1 MCDIELKEDISNLMR
16 DTMIGVLSGDI
27 NPLDVLVELQ
37 KIGKSIPDQTDK
49 FEVLFYKNIECMLN
63 GLDKKGTIKRNVGEK
78 LAESSYGADSGF
90 MLLKYLESYEYP
102 EKGKCMAYLLDS
114 LSHDFISVNEC
125 LLFCKLIKDLSVPAL
140 MFLKK
145 NVHKS
150 VLYHITEENSF
161 LIKELKNNALMY
173 DACDDG
179 IAFELEAYY
188 LDKFALSYDDDKYGY
203 SSKRD
208 GIPEDDKL
216 PKVVVNLTTNEVVSH
231 R

>member
-1 MCDIELKEDISNLMR
+1 MCDIELKEDIGNLMR

-37 KIGKSIPDQTDK
+37 KIGKSIPDI
-49 FEVLFYKNIECMLN
+49 LFYKNIECMLN
-63 GLDKKGTIKRNVGEK
+63 GLDKKGTIKRKVGKK
-78 LAESSYGADSGF
+78 LAESNYGADSGF

-114 LSHDFISVNEC
+114 LSHDFISVDEC

-150 VLYHITEENSF
+150 VLYHITEEKQF
-161 LIKELKNNALMY
+161 
-173 DACDDG
+173 
-179 IAFELEAYY
+179 F
-188 LDKFALSYDDDKYGY
+188 
-203 SSKRD
+203 
-208 GIPEDDKL
+208 
-216 PKVVVNLTTNEVVSH
+216 
-231 R
+231 

>member
-1 MCDIELKEDISNLMR
+1 MLLIYNQMVILTSLVNDEVINMCDIELKEDISELMR
-16 DTMIGVLSGDI
+16 DTMIGVLTGDI
-27 NPLDVLVELQ
+27 NLPDVLVELQ
-37 KIGKSIPDQTDK
+37 KIGKSIPDI
-49 FEVLFYKNIECMLN
+49 LFYKNIECMLD
-63 GLDKKGTIKRNVGEK
+63 GLDKKGTIKRKVGKK
-78 LAESSYGADSGF
+78 LAESNYGADSGF

-114 LSHDFISVNEC
+114 LSRDFISVDEC

-150 VLYHITEENSF
+150 VLYHITEENFF

-173 DACDDG
+173 DACDNG

-188 LDKFALSYDDDKYGY
+188 LDKFAL
-203 SSKRD
+203 
-208 GIPEDDKL
+208 
-216 PKVVVNLTTNEVVSH
+216 
-231 R
+231 

>member
-1 MCDIELKEDISNLMR
+1 MH
-16 DTMIGVLSGDI
+16 V
-27 NPLDVLVELQ
+27 
-37 KIGKSIPDQTDK
+37 
-49 FEVLFYKNIECMLN
+49 ECMLN
-63 GLDKKGTIKRNVGEK
+63 GLDKKGTIKRKVGKK
-78 LAESSYGADSGF
+78 LAESNYGADSGF

-114 LSHDFISVNEC
+114 LSRDFISVDEC
-125 LLFCKLIKDLSVPAL
+125 LLFCKLIKDLSVSAL

-150 VLYHITEENSF
+150 VLYHITEENLF

-173 DACDDG
+173 DACDNG

>member
-1 MCDIELKEDISNLMR
+1 
-16 DTMIGVLSGDI
+16 
-27 NPLDVLVELQ
+27 
-37 KIGKSIPDQTDK
+37 
-49 FEVLFYKNIECMLN
+49 
-63 GLDKKGTIKRNVGEK
+63 
-78 LAESSYGADSGF
+78 

-114 LSHDFISVNEC
+114 LSRDFISVDEC

-140 MFLKK
+140 MFLKRMFIR
-145 NVHKS
+145 VF
-150 VLYHITEENSF
+150 YITLRKKTF

-173 DACDDG
+173 DACDNG

>member
-1 MCDIELKEDISNLMR
+1 M
-16 DTMIGVLSGDI
+16 
-27 NPLDVLVELQ
+27 P
-37 KIGKSIPDQTDK
+37 
-49 FEVLFYKNIECMLN
+49 
-63 GLDKKGTIKRNVGEK
+63 
-78 LAESSYGADSGF
+78 
-90 MLLKYLESYEYP
+90 
-102 EKGKCMAYLLDS
+102 
-114 LSHDFISVNEC
+114 FI
-125 LLFCKLIKDLSVPAL
+125 CKLIKDLSVPAL

-179 IAFELEAYY
+179 IAFEIEAYY

>member
-1 MCDIELKEDISNLMR
+1 MCDIELKEDISDLMR

-37 KIGKSIPDQTDK
+37 KIGKSIPDI
-49 FEVLFYKNIECMLN
+49 LFYKNIECMLN
-63 GLDKKGTIKRNVGEK
+63 GLDKKGTIKRKVGKK
-78 LAESSYGADSGF
+78 LAESNYGADSGF

-114 LSHDFISVNEC
+114 LSRDFISVDEC
-125 LLFCKLIKDLSVPAL
+125 LLFCKLIKDLSVSAL

-150 VLYHITEENSF
+150 VLYHITEENLF

-173 DACDDG
+173 DACDNG